1 MTPGMRAAT
10 ARGRPLAGS
19 PAGIAAAVVLAAL
32 AGCASAP
39 EAPASPP
46 PPPQPVVL
54 APAPPAP
61 APAAPD
67 RVLTPESGTP
77 LPRPGSAAGSAP
89 SADAQVS
96 APLGARPSGT
106 AKPAVAAPSGA
117 GPAAVAPSGT
127 SPAAGATAA
136 APAPG
141 APMGA
146 PGGLGIAAGGASA
159 SASQAVIRLVAEP
172 GLYRCELNRRVTLR
186 RVAADGRSVV
196 LNWLGKDH
204 TLDAVQARTGAL
216 RFENPSSGLMW
227 LVIVGKSMLLDTRR
241 GQQLANEC
249 KL

>member
-1 MTPGMRAAT
+1 MTLGSRAAV

-19 PAGIAAAVVLAAL
+19 PARVTGALVFAAL
-32 AGCASAP
+32 AGCASVP

-54 APAPPAP
+54 APAPQAP
-61 APAAPD
+61 APAQPD

-77 LPRPGSAAGSAP
+77 LARPGTATGGTPSTTAQASAP
-89 SADAQVS
+89 IDAT
-96 APLGARPSGT
+96 PSGSGQAT
-106 AKPAVAAPSGA
+106 GAAPSG
-117 GPAAVAPSGT
+117 P
-127 SPAAGATAA
+127 SPATGSTGA
-136 APAPG
+136 APAPV
-141 APMGA
+141 ASMGA
-146 PGGLGIAAGGASA
+146 PGGLGIATGVSA
-159 SASQAVIRLVAEP
+159 APATQAVIRLVAEP

-216 RFENPSSGLMW
+216 RFENPASGLMW
-227 LVIVGKSMLLDTRR
+227 LVIVGKSMLLDTHR